1 MLKIRSKLFLS
12 FVLMTLVII
21 TAVGFL
27 LNLSFQEKFAQYLQS
42 NLQQRHQSV
51 IDYIAKVVDESGM
64 SPTFFMNMAHLS
76 AMESVRVLIYQPAGQ
91 LIFDSAKEMAE
102 MEGHAQGGNVPAKA
116 YSTQQ
121 MLQTKKYR
129 LKVIITSELPGG
141 VWSPNDITFR
151 QALRDTLVWSL
162 VIGFLLAVGFSLYIS
177 SKITQPVTDLKNAAV
192 LISRGDWKARVKIK
206 SRDELEDLGDSFNK
220 MAEDLEHLENLR
232 RQMTADL
239 AHELRNPLM
248 SIQSYIEGMLDHVIE
263 ADEDNLV
270 DLHEEVTRLTELIN
284 NLQRLAQLEA
294 NRRLNPSQILFGK
307 EFQPY
312 FERIKLEFDK
322 KHVLFSWKI
331 NLEEGVLDKFML
343 KEILQNLLENAL
355 KYTLEG
361 GSVHCSM
368 EKANHAGKAG
378 LSIIVVDTGIGIGEK
393 DLPYIFERFY
403 RGGDPSRA
411 RQTGGTGIGLAITQE
426 LVQLSGGEI
435 VVESKLDEGSRFTV
449 FLPFFF
455 DVL

>member
-12 FVLMTLVII
+12 FVAMTLVII
-21 TAVGFL
+21 TAVGLL
-27 LNLSFQEKFAQYLQS
+27 LNISFQYKFAQYVQK
-42 NLQQRHQSV
+42 NLQERHHNV
-51 IDYIAKVVDESGM
+51 IDYIAKVVDESGL
-64 SPTFFMNMAHLS
+64 SSTFFMNMAHLS
-76 AMESVRVLIYQPAGQ
+76 AMENVRVLIYQPAGQ
-91 LIFDSAKEMAE
+91 LIFDSNTEMVH
-102 MEGHAQGGNVPAKA
+102 MEGHVIETKALTKA

-129 LKVIITSELPGG
+129 LKITITSELPGG

-151 QALRDTLVWSL
+151 QALRDTLFWSL
-162 VIGFLLAVGFSLYIS
+162 VIGSILAVGFSLYIS
-177 SKITQPVTDLKNAAV
+177 SRITQPVMDLKNAAG
-192 LISRGDWKARVKIK
+192 LISRGDWKARVKIQ
-206 SRDELEDLGDSFNK
+206 SRDELEDLGHSFNK

-248 SIQSYIEGMLDHVIE
+248 SIQNYIEGMLDHVIE

-270 DLHEEVTRLTELIN
+270 DLHEEVKRLTELIN

-294 NRRLNPSQILFGK
+294 NRRVNPSEISFAR

-322 KHVLFSWKI
+322 KQVGFAWKI
-331 NLEEGVLDKFML
+331 LLEEGVLDKFIV

-355 KYTLEG
+355 KYTAEG
-361 GSVHCSM
+361 GSVWCKM
-368 EKANHAGKAG
+368 EKTQQQGRVG
-378 LSIIVVDTGIGIGEK
+378 LQMRVEDTGIGIGEK
-393 DLPYIFERFY
+393 DLPFIFERFY

-411 RQTGGTGIGLAITQE
+411 RQTGGTGIGLAITRE
-426 LVQLSGGEI
+426 LVQLSGGYVE
-435 VVESKLDEGSRFTV
+435 VESKLAEGTRFTV
-449 FLPFFF
+449 FLPF
-455 DVL
+455 LA